1 MALPQVPQKVSV
13 NANTDFEAAR
23 ALYSLRPYRSTIKP
37 RGTKLSLLERRQ
49 QMRMRA
55 PKSVTLASGRT
66 IDVGG
71 GGAGYY
77 YPGLKSSD
85 PKERAA
91 ALGKGRAAF
100 FRNILPAVT
109 ADATRQERIKIQSI
123 PGAAKN
129 YQDAIKSFMAD
140 QVATERAKQE
150 TIPGYGKL
158 VQEAKGLGTS
168 SENTFIDP
176 KTQRSQVNRAGVGG
190 SAMIQR
196 LSKTD
201 PDRARK
207 ILGLKPDQSLPT
219 FGLVKTNDMTDPYY
233 VAQSVAQISGSKT
246 SKADINSLPRSA
258 VEYVTAEQD
267 NAGSGK
273 DIIKQ
278 YGGNIL
284 GPYPD
289 VTRKRLIKDSIRNGW
304 KNQDYAELTDER
316 ILELSLTS
324 PAGTVEQELRDWA
337 RGVGNETRSYATL
350 PVAAVMLANEARKG
364 NFDPLKQMASQ
375 TASDYLKLMKAGA
388 TGDLPYIYQYAKK
401 NPIST
406 AMTVVEGLGVAGKTL
421 STVGKLKVTQ
431 KALSRTKLGQ
441 KVKGIPTT
449 NQLSYTNPGFT
460 KPTIVGPVRQNIFN
474 QTLAAGKKALLEYT
488 PPVVKEGETLSRT
501 SSFLSK
507 RAKNYRI
514 KTQNRAATE
523 ATGRAL
529 HNAQVEA
536 RQVTAAF
543 ERSLL
548 GLSDK
553 TRKRLIF
560 ELAVAPEVII
570 DGKRVKTT
578 PLMLARMYE
587 RSLPTVDA
595 DGNAVAGKAFDLEGK
610 EITII
615 PGSENERHLKAAIAE
630 LQALEKVDAT
640 KVLRLLNEPRRGLI
654 RVLEGQ
660 SVRSHAL
667 TIEQTNQ
674 RILHALGVTKD
685 VTKQR
690 LYDMTRW
697 TVDNELRGGKVA
709 TDAET
714 LIPPKI
720 QTIKDELAY
729 VESLK
734 GPRSDDP
741 LVPYGSGGRRKA
753 LEPAPGVSQI
763 LGERTVFED
772 IPDPGGTL
780 PPGFSFIKPLFT
792 INDSPLSDLKIPIGI
807 TTRAKFADTKVV
819 STLALYNLK
828 TPAGIIAF
836 EAPPYAR
843 IDIAKA
849 IIDNFDL
856 SKKTNTQMARMARMA
871 IREGQYSKV
880 FFSDKAARI
889 AEYAKWATFQ
899 SDRKSGSSRTTF
911 NSTADDIID
920 SSGAKRNFKQ
930 FTVKD
935 FGLGDGVVVFADDAE
950 SAKLFAQS
958 IAKEIQAADPSLV
971 GYLLV
976 DAVRKAATQS
986 FADAYFASR
995 LDQAPIRQWVDNF
1008 DARVSAAN
1016 QADMGGTPEAPVIKP
1031 IPEPRGKLHDV
1042 VISAITTGVM
1052 SWDDSAKVKTNFL
1065 IGDVPDLT
1073 AAIAKMK
1080 GAATKN
1086 GEVWRLTEEQAFNIY
1101 KLVKADSASPNA
1113 GGLDDLTSGE
1123 RSAMRRTVAN
1133 LEKQFPDFAERRKTR
1148 PASALTPEPTP
1159 TPTPAAV
1166 PEPAQ
1171 APEPTP
1177 SPTPE
1182 PEPTPAVGPP
1192 TSGNGYQIS
1201 DITPE
1206 EQADS
1211 DAYFFEN
1218 MNNTKRVPR
1227 EVANEDMPAI
1237 RDLDQNEV
1245 SFGSISSWLDSMRGF
1260 ADKPMRDRIETINRQ
1275 IKDILTSP
1283 QVTRVM
1289 SSTGAGA
1296 QVGRRG
1302 TVRINFEVFVG
1313 RGESGR
1319 TGFLT
1324 PRISAMA
1331 LFDSFDGRSP
1341 RINYAFD
1348 GFDAKSIH
1356 ASLLSDSYPGAKQL
1370 DDFVPA
1376 LERMVRTLHNNI
1388 ADTNLP
1394 IARGIANDA
1403 KQIGPLSNLSRYIG
1417 NQDGDITP
1425 SEGEAPGTNH
1435 PLMPHI
1441 KLVLDDAQ
1449 QQIGSFDEV
1458 SYKLGS
1464 EPPIK
1469 PGVVEFSQTT
1479 PVTLD
1484 GATSASKRGPK
1495 PTLAPTPEVPVA
1507 PVAGA
1512 PTPEPPT
1519 APTPTPA
1526 ATPPVRTPVPGIYN
1540 GPAPKPSTPAPPY
1553 LPGDP
1558 NKLLVPIGTY
1568 IPRMPTPEAIE
1579 DIIRESTQLNRK
1591 GQKLVP
1597 RMNLQNDGSIL
1608 GITYWRESFGDNGRL
1623 IALVAQTPIDT
1634 VKRADT
1640 MLHEILHGVPR
1651 ELAAMAPSELKILE
1665 AWMGKSLSKWTSDNH
1680 EKFVDSM
1687 MLYLQS
1693 GKAPT
1698 PKLQKIYNAIRT
1710 YMLHQVMQLN
1720 RMRRGFQDT
1729 GLPDEVKGVFDR
1741 YFKYEGKAWDNGV
1754 VKPTSSPIR
1763 SALRDAAIR
1772 SGSTPEEIDTV
1783 LGLLD
1788 ARARLWET
1796 LVPGRKKAN
1805 DWWAAADGAGIRGAI
1820 SVKYDAQLSVAGLNS
1835 WTKWLKNELKI
1846 QEELLQGRVGD
1857 AATKM
1862 IDETSKAVDAG
1873 DLVGPTIFV
1882 RTGRDS
1888 GGLGAAEALDVSTVK
1903 PGPMVPILGSQ
1914 QRKRT
1919 GKSGALGI
1927 MNLNAKNLVQK
1938 AQVPKRMFTLV
1949 TALNKFIRA
1958 NSDAI
1963 TIRNEKDFERLLKQ
1977 EVNLGEVQFV
1987 NAQTA
1992 FKVNNPDEATNLLI
2006 KLDNAVD
2013 NPKQDSARLLM
2024 TEVGNMDYVREAI
2037 GDTPEKRAA
2046 FFKQGKKLDLL
2057 VIPNTTWNK
2066 MSEVLNDAARSQ
2078 DPNILTRFSQSWQ
2091 RINLTL
2097 LPRTFSANVTGNAGL
2112 ALLAT
2117 FRPRALLLTL
2127 KLMKQNKLPADV
2139 QSRGIYGMLSEA
2151 QAFDGRLQGKLKP
2164 FALPVKGVKTWMSLL
2179 QRGNILSEDFA
2190 RATLYVD
2197 GLMTNSNRA
2206 AGRRFLANMR
2216 KMDQEAQELFDAA
2229 LKGTSNRP
2237 KIIAIQQASL
2247 QRAEDWLGSYRH
2259 GGAFER
2265 AAAVAVPFNQ
2275 WYRHILRL
2283 TFITMPYDY
2292 PGRSAMLGTLAKM
2305 GEEYQKENG
2314 VWPEWMQDLLPF
2326 WEEERKTP
2334 YGKQRVIGGIR
2345 TSALNPFATA
2355 SQVAD
2360 FMPTGQG
2367 GGGALNSFV
2376 QLSSPILQTGIEIIG
2391 GMVFAPGGSKSVVD
2405 ADTGDRVEVG
2415 INKPYANFVAREL
2428 ENLLPV
2434 AFLRQPDQTATSSF
2448 FNPQKKTYKV
2458 PRGLERSTIDNTL
2471 WIKLLRSV
2479 GVSPAVVDAQGPK
2492 AKAALDSYMQ
2502 SLIRKRAQGN

>member
-1 MALPQVPQKVSV
+1 MALSRVPQKVSV
-13 NANTDFEAAR
+13 TANTDFEAAR
-23 ALYSLRPYRSTIKP
+23 QLYSLRPYRSTIGRVK
-37 RGTKLSLLERRQ
+37 GKLSILENRQ
-49 QMRMRA
+49 RMRLRA
-55 PKSVTLASGRT
+55 PKSITLASGRVLD
-66 IDVGG
+66 IGG

-77 YPGLKSSD
+77 YPGIHSSD
-85 PKERAA
+85 PKVRAA
-91 ALGKGRAAF
+91 SLGRSRAAV
-100 FRNILPAVT
+100 FRNILPALRT
-109 ADATRQERIKIQSI
+109 DAERQLRIKMQVI
-123 PGAAKN
+123 PGEAKN
-129 YQDAIKSFMAD
+129 YQDLIKSFMAD

-158 VQEAKGLGTS
+158 VQDAKGLVG

-176 KTQRSQVNRAGVGG
+176 RILQRQNNRAGGG
-190 SAMIQR
+190 ASEMIRR

-207 ILGLKPDQSLPT
+207 ILGLRPDESLPS
-219 FGLVKTNDMTDPYY
+219 FGFVKKNDITDPYY

-246 SKADINSLPRSA
+246 SRADINSLPRSA
-258 VEYVTAEQD
+258 VEYITAEQD
-267 NAGSGK
+267 NEGSGK
-273 DIIKQ
+273 DVVKQ

-284 GPYPD
+284 GPYPE

-350 PVAAVMLANEARKG
+350 PVAVGMLANEARKG

-375 TASDYLKLMKAGA
+375 TASEYLKLMKAGA
-388 TGDLPYIYQYAKK
+388 TGDLGYIYQYAKK

-406 AMTVVEGLGVAGKTL
+406 ALTFVEGAGIAGKTL

-431 KALSRTKLGQ
+431 KALSTTKLGQ

-488 PPVVKEGETLSRT
+488 PKPKKVLDPKTGEMVDETKKVLDSITGEMVDEKVISRT
-501 SSFLSK
+501 SSFLSR
-507 RAKNYRI
+507 RAEKYRI
-514 KTQNRAATE
+514 KTQKRAAGE

-529 HNAQVEA
+529 HNAQVAA

-543 ERSLL
+543 ERSVL

-578 PLMLARMYE
+578 PLMLARMYA

-610 EITII
+610 EITIL
-615 PGSENERHLKAAIAE
+615 PGSKEERHLKAAIAE
-630 LQALEKVDAT
+630 LRALEKVDAT

-654 RVLEGQ
+654 RILEGQ
-660 SVRSHAL
+660 SVRSHAA
-667 TIEQTNQ
+667 TIEMTNQ
-674 RILHALGVTKD
+674 SILHALGVTKD

-720 QTIKDELAY
+720 QTIKDELDY
-729 VESLK
+729 VEGLM

-753 LEPAPGVSQI
+753 LEPAPGVGQI
-763 LGERTVFED
+763 LGEGPKPSTVFG
-772 IPDPGGTL
+772 PDLPPRVKVSAKATVDKIKLPSGEEVLFML
-780 PPGFSFIKPLFT
+780 PPGPTTTIRSLVSKGRNSIK
-792 INDSPLSDLKIPIGI
+792 NKVSDSDRQRAFRSL
-807 TTRAKFADTKVV
+807 TTAW
-819 STLALYNLK
+819 LYNLVI
-828 TPAGIIAF
+828 PGFEDFPIPFSAVGILRNDTVNAILDG
-836 EAPPYAR
+836 
-843 IDIAKA
+843 IDFGATVTKAEYDQIVAKA
-849 IIDNFDL
+849 IEI
-856 SKKTNTQMARMARMA
+856 
-871 IREGQYSKV
+871 
-880 FFSDKAARI
+880 
-889 AEYAKWATFQ
+889 
-899 SDRKSGSSRTTF
+899 
-911 NSTADDIID
+911 STPIT
-920 SSGAKRNFKQ
+920 R
-930 FTVKD
+930 
-935 FGLGDGVVVFADDAE
+935 GLRPGD
-950 SAKLFAQS
+950 AKLS
-958 IAKEIQAADPSLV
+958 MGE
-971 GYLLV
+971 YLKLV
-976 DAVRKAATQS
+976 DAVSPEQLVDAKGDPNLPVIVNGRVNPFLDEAFGKDPLKI
-986 FADAYFASR
+986 AD
-995 LDQAPIRQWVDNF
+995 
-1008 DARVSAAN
+1008 
-1016 QADMGGTPEAPVIKP
+1016 TPTPVIKP
-1031 IPEPRGKLHDV
+1031 EPVVEPTVPTPKVPVAPPIDAITNPSVGVPNRYSDVEDFKWEGKPEMVSAQKVKNFFRGVGILGNPLRVEVLDASKPFRGADGNTLSSRAIASEMYKRAIMRGGAQATNVPLPKGGIPSLPAFSIIRVTTDDEVRHIYIDGLGTNRKPRITLLSYGGVDKGWTIRDANGSLGEGGSVGYNFPDPDGDFGTTRDVRGPGSSPAPTPEPAATPKPTPTPPSKPTVSDKPTVAVDV
-1042 VISAITTGVM
+1042 PVREPARLMDTPDWKGLQSKISAGDARMVIDWNVRNWGRPTKIEVILPDVPFLVVRR
-1052 SWDDSAKVKTNFL
+1052 SDSKTPLTIEEIASELYYRGFEEGGGIPFKVKQIKVPLGARTFPELPTGRVIRMTYKSGNGETLEKLYYIDPKSSSGAPTHYSLYRGSDENVGL
-1065 IGDVPDLT
+1065 IFTKVTGSSSG
-1073 AAIAKMK
+1073 
-1080 GAATKN
+1080 GAADIRVS
-1086 GEVWRLTEEQAFNIY
+1086 GFIPHPQRD
-1101 KLVKADSASPNA
+1101 LVYP
-1113 GGLDDLTSGE
+1113 GE
-1123 RSAMRRTVAN
+1123 RSIIRGPMFNAKKFG
-1133 LEKQFPDFAERRKTR
+1133 EKNDGSLVLSGDETAPSITPADWKTKSSQTTPEPPPT
-1148 PASALTPEPTP
+1148 PAPTPEPTP
-1159 TPTPAAV
+1159 TP
-1166 PEPAQ
+1166 
-1171 APEPTP
+1171 
-1177 SPTPE
+1177 
-1182 PEPTPAVGPP
+1182 
-1192 TSGNGYQIS
+1192 
-1201 DITPE
+1201 
-1206 EQADS
+1206 
-1211 DAYFFEN
+1211 
-1218 MNNTKRVPR
+1218 
-1227 EVANEDMPAI
+1227 
-1237 RDLDQNEV
+1237 
-1245 SFGSISSWLDSMRGF
+1245 
-1260 ADKPMRDRIETINRQ
+1260 
-1275 IKDILTSP
+1275 
-1283 QVTRVM
+1283 
-1289 SSTGAGA
+1289 
-1296 QVGRRG
+1296 
-1302 TVRINFEVFVG
+1302 
-1313 RGESGR
+1313 
-1319 TGFLT
+1319 
-1324 PRISAMA
+1324 
-1331 LFDSFDGRSP
+1331 
-1341 RINYAFD
+1341 
-1348 GFDAKSIH
+1348 
-1356 ASLLSDSYPGAKQL
+1356 
-1370 DDFVPA
+1370 
-1376 LERMVRTLHNNI
+1376 
-1388 ADTNLP
+1388 
-1394 IARGIANDA
+1394 
-1403 KQIGPLSNLSRYIG
+1403 
-1417 NQDGDITP
+1417 
-1425 SEGEAPGTNH
+1425 
-1435 PLMPHI
+1435 
-1441 KLVLDDAQ
+1441 
-1449 QQIGSFDEV
+1449 
-1458 SYKLGS
+1458 
-1464 EPPIK
+1464 EPP
-1469 PGVVEFSQTT
+1469 
-1479 PVTLD
+1479 
-1484 GATSASKRGPK
+1484 A
-1495 PTLAPTPEVPVA
+1495 
-1507 PVAGA
+1507 
-1512 PTPEPPT
+1512 

-1526 ATPPVRTPVPGIYN
+1526 ATPPVRTPIQGIYN

-1579 DIIRESTQLNRK
+1579 KIILESTQLNKK

-1651 ELAAMAPSELKILE
+1651 ELAIMAPSELKILE
-1665 AWMGKSLSKWTSDNH
+1665 AWMGKSLSGWTSKHH

-1710 YMLHQVMQLN
+1710 FMLHQVMQLN

-1729 GLPDEVKGVFDR
+1729 GLPDEVKEVFDR
-1741 YFKYEGKAWDNGV
+1741 YFKYEGKAWDKGV

-1763 SALRDAAIR
+1763 TALRDAAIR

-1783 LGLLD
+1783 LSLLD

-1796 LVPGRKKAN
+1796 LVPGRQKAN
-1805 DWWAAADGAGIRGAI
+1805 DWWESANGAGIRGAI
-1820 SVKYDAQLSVAGLNS
+1820 SVKYDAQLSVAGLKS
-1835 WTKWLKNELKI
+1835 WKRWLENELKI
-1846 QEELLQGRVGD
+1846 QEKLLQGRVGD

-1873 DLVGPTIFV
+1873 DLVGPTIFL

-1903 PGPMVPILGSQ
+1903 PGPLVPILGSQ
-1914 QRKRT
+1914 QRKRS

-1927 MNLNAKNLVQK
+1927 MNLNAKNLAQK

-1963 TIRNEKDFERLLKQ
+1963 TIRNEQDFQRLLEN

-1992 FKVNNPDEATNLLI
+1992 FKVNSRDEATNLLM

-2013 NPKQDSARLLM
+2013 DPQQDSARLLM
-2024 TEVGNMDYVREAI
+2024 TEVGNMDYVRETV
-2037 GDTPEKRAA
+2037 GRTPEARAD
-2046 FFKQGKKLDLL
+2046 FFKKNKKLELL
-2057 VIPNTTWNK
+2057 AIPNATWDE
-2066 MSEVLNDAARSQ
+2066 MSRVLTDAARNKNPNFLIRWSQ
-2078 DPNILTRFSQSWQ
+2078 TWQ

-2127 KLMKQNKLPADV
+2127 KLMRQNKLPAEV
-2139 QSRGIYGMLSEA
+2139 QSRGIYGMLAEA

-2206 AGRRFLANMR
+2206 AGRRFFANMR

-2314 VWPEWMQDLLPF
+2314 VWPDWMQDLLPF

-2405 ADTGDRVEVG
+2405 ADTGNRVDVG

-2434 AFLRQPDQTATSSF
+2434 AFLRQPDQTPTSSF
-2448 FNPQKKTYKV
+2448 FNPQKKKYKV
-2458 PRGLERSTIDNTL
+2458 PSGLERSTINNTM

-2492 AKAALDSYMQ
+2492 AKAALDSYAQNLM
-2502 SLIRKRAQGN
+2502 RKRAQGN